1 MTALDLVTRFPE
13 IPNDLHAEPIL
24 DEFANVFEDLLLKA
38 SKPSACTTDHTSAH
52 KYYLKLVGPM
62 DIYRYGLFT
71 RERVL
76 SEIQKLLDE
85 QRQSPDTFA
94 ASLLVEE

>member
-1 MTALDLVTRFPE
+1 MTALELVTRFPE
-13 IPNDLHAEPIL
+13 IPDDLHAEPIL
-24 DEFANVFEDLLLKA
+24 EQFATVFDGLLSQA
-38 SKPSACTTDHTSAH
+38 SKPSACTTDHTAVH

-76 SEIQKLLDE
+76 SEIQKLLDT
-85 QRQSPDTFA
+85 QHQNPDTFA
-94 ASLLVEE
+94 AVLLAEG